1 MNSTLLALAILFLF
15 WGIVSM
21 MAMVSYCSKRGI
33 KINWVWIRLYVFKY
47 ISQYREITLKE
58 NGKPGPWFYSFLVSM
73 NGALILAIVGLILKR
88 NP

>member
-21 MAMVSYCSKRGI
+21 MAMVSFCSKRGI

-47 ISQYREITLKE
+47 ISQYREITIKE
-58 NGKPGPWFYSFLVSM
+58 NGKPGPWFYSFLIGM

-88 NP
+88 NL